1 MPYRHPE
8 QSRKAH
14 SSPIM
19 NNNTDARRNGALIP
33 GRIMRFTTILLTG
46 ILIGCVADSNMGVQ
60 EPQGSEPQAT
70 EQTAKQPAPSPDGS
84 ATASDKPAEAPAKAP
99 VAIVSAP
106 LVQLLGMS
114 RADIIKHLGEP
125 AFQRR
130 DQTAL
135 LLRYREVR
143 CILDLYLYPR
153 AQNELGKAVE
163 YFEARAEDGQLIE
176 TEPCIDAAW
185 KANAAG

>member
-1 MPYRHPE
+1 
-8 QSRKAH
+8 
-14 SSPIM
+14 M

-33 GRIMRFTTILLTG
+33 GRIMHYTAILLAG
-46 ILIGCVADSNMGVQ
+46 ILIGCVADLNLGVQ

-70 EQTAKQPAPSPDGS
+70 EQTEKQPATSPDGS
-84 ATASDKPAEAPAKAP
+84 ATASDKLAEAPAKAP
-99 VAIVSAP
+99 AAIVSVP
-106 LVQLLGMS
+106 PVQLLGMS

-130 DQTAL
+130 DRTAL
-135 LLRYREVR
+135 LLRYRKGR

-153 AQNELGKAVE
+153 AQNGLGKAVD
-163 YFEARAEDGQLIE
+163 YFEARAEDGRLIE
-176 TEPCIDAAW
+176 TKPCIDAAW

>member
-33 GRIMRFTTILLTG
+33 GRIMRFTAILLTG
-46 ILIGCVADSNMGVQ
+46 ILIGCVAVSNMGVQ
-60 EPQGSEPQAT
+60 EPGSEPQTT
-70 EQTAKQPAPSPDGS
+70 EQTAKQLAPSPDGS
-84 ATASDKPAEAPAKAP
+84 ATASDKPTEAPTKAP
-99 VAIVSAP
+99 AAIVSAP
-106 LVQLLGMS
+106 AVQLLGMS

-125 AFQRR
+125 VFQRR
-130 DQTAL
+130 DRTSL
-135 LLRYREVR
+135 LLRYREGR

-153 AQNELGKAVE
+153 AQNELGKAVD

-176 TEPCIDAAW
+176 TEACIDATW